1 MNSLE
6 LIALKDFPDVEP
18 GNNIVELII
27 NNINTNNVPIDDF
40 DVIVI
45 AQKVISKA
53 ENRYIDLDNINISDQ
68 AKKLALKLK
77 KDKGLVQAII
87 NESNKIISTEK
98 NVIIVEHKLGFIN
111 INAGIDQSNI
121 PQADNLALLL
131 PENPSKSANDLQL
144 KISTNFKKDISIII
158 TDSMTRPYRSGVTNF
173 ALASSNIPSL
183 IDLKGEK
190 DIYGNILQSTEI
202 AIADELAAAAS
213 YGLRCPLY
221 RAVCRILFDIVKC
234 IRIHCV
240 SCWIHNMPSR
250 NPKVSWNAVTFA
262 LRTFS
267 VVLDSTMSPWVAP
280 ELVQQTPESDSESE
294 SVILPA

>member
-53 ENRYIDLDNINISDQ
+53 ENRYIDLNNINISDQ

-77 KDKGLVQAII
+77 KNKGLVQAII

-131 PENPSKSANDLQL
+131 PENPSKSAEVIQ
-144 KISTNFKKDISIII
+144 TNFFNQLNKNISIII
-158 TDSMTRPYRSGVTNF
+158 SDSMTRPYRSGVINF
-173 ALASSNIPSL
+173 ALASSNIQSL
-183 IDLKGEK
+183 IDLKGEN
-190 DIYGNILQSTEI
+190 DMYGNKLKGTEI
-202 AIADELAAAAS
+202 AVADELASAA
-213 YGLRCPLY
+213 GLLMGQSDEKKPIVLIKGFNKSTYEVNNAFDLIMNENEDLY
-221 RAVCRILFDIVKC
+221 R
-234 IRIHCV
+234 
-240 SCWIHNMPSR
+240 
-250 NPKVSWNAVTFA
+250 
-262 LRTFS
+262 
-267 VVLDSTMSPWVAP
+267 
-280 ELVQQTPESDSESE
+280 
-294 SVILPA
+294 